1 MLYKELLRCPC
12 IMYDGGGGIV
22 NMSEE
27 GSVWNAVGRQ
37 SIEKYLI
44 FELWSLEGDLSGE
57 AYS

>member
-1 MLYKELLRCPC
+1 
-12 IMYDGGGGIV
+12 MYDGGGGIV

-27 GSVWNAVGRQ
+27 GSVWNAVERQ
-37 SIEKYLI
+37 SVEKYLI